1 MLTLRPATYVETIS
15 RSFLLSLGF
24 DHVVA
29 EFFITAAIGAFT
41 ILMTLIFVGAG
52 IPRRRKVTSRRVQ
65 M

>member
-15 RSFLLSLGF
+15 RSLLLSLGF

-29 EFFITAAIGAFT
+29 EFFITTAIGAFAV
-41 ILMTLIFVGAG
+41 LMTMIFLGAG
-52 IPRRRKVTSRRVQ
+52 IPRRRKVTTRRVR